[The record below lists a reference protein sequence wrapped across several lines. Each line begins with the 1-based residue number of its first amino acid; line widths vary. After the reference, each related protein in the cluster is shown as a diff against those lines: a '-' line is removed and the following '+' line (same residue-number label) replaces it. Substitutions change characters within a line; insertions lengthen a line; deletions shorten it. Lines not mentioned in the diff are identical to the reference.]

1 MKIEKETTTKYN
13 EYYCDI
19 CKERIYGDNT
29 ELKRLEDRIRQMNIE
44 NENIRKK
51 QEKQNAHIKMQ
62 EEKIKEYK
70 KQIEELKKEDVVWK
84 PKENE
89 RFFYSTFRGNVF
101 DATWDNDNADNEIY
115 NMGNCFKTKEEAEK
129 VVRHL
134 KTRAKLQRIADRLN
148 NGEKIDWKKSSQT
161 KWFIYYDYDDN
172 EIYVDCCYKN
182 KSQGTIYCLYS
193 SFKETAKKE
202 IGKEELTAYLKGE

>member
-1 MKIEKETTTKYN
+1 M
-13 EYYCDI
+13 
-19 CKERIYGDNT
+19 DNKT
-29 ELKRLEDRIRQMNIE
+29 EIKRLEDRIRQMNIE

-70 KQIEELKKEDVVWK
+70 KQIEELKKEDVLWK
-84 PKENE
+84 PKVNKTYY
-89 RFFYSTFRGNVF
+89 RIYGDGNIIDVF
-101 DATWDNDNADNEIY
+101 WVDTCTDRNSFEI
-115 NMGNCFKTKEEAEK
+115 GNCFKTKEEAEK

-148 NGEKIDWKKSSQT
+148 KGQEIDWKDTEQPKYEISYNCTHEIIDNISSP
-161 KWFIYYDYDDN
+161 YYK
-172 EIYVDCCYKN
+172 I
-182 KSQGTIYCLYS
+182 QGAIYCLDRD
-193 SFKETAKKE
+193 FKNIAIKE

>member
-1 MKIEKETTTKYN
+1 M
-13 EYYCDI
+13 
-19 CKERIYGDNT
+19 DNKT
-29 ELKRLEDRIRQMNIE
+29 EIKRLEDRIRQMNTE

-84 PKENE
+84 PKVNE
-89 RFFYSTFRGNVF
+89 TYYRIYGDGNIIDVF
-101 DATWDNDNADNEIY
+101 LVDTCTDRNSFEI
-115 NMGNCFKTKEEAEK
+115 GNCFKTKEEAEK

-148 NGEKIDWKKSSQT
+148 NGQEIYWTSGSQP
-161 KWFIYYDYDDN
+161 KYFIYYDYN
-172 EIYVDCCYKN
+172 LKKIYLATAYRLKL
-182 KSQGTIYCLYS
+182 QGTIYCLDEN
-193 SFKETAKKE
+193 FKDIAIKE

>member
-1 MKIEKETTTKYN
+1 M
-13 EYYCDI
+13 
-19 CKERIYGDNT
+19 DNKT
-29 ELKRLEDRIRQMNIE
+29 EIRRLEDRIRQMNIE

-62 EEKIKEYK
+62 EEKIEEYK

-101 DATWDNDNADNEIY
+101 DATWDNDNADNETY
-115 NMGNCFKTKEEAEK
+115 NMGNCFKTEEEAEK

-134 KTRAKLQRIADRLN
+134 KIRTKLQRIADRLN
-148 NGEKIDWKKSSQT
+148 NGEKIYWTSCSQP
-161 KWFIYYDYDDN
+161 KYFIYYVYN
-172 EIYVDCCYKN
+172 LKNIYLDTAYRL
-182 KSQGTIYCLYS
+182 KSQGTIYCLDEN
-193 SFKETAKKE
+193 FKDIAIKE
-202 IGKEELTAYLKGE
+202 IGKEELIAYLKGE

>member
-1 MKIEKETTTKYN
+1 MDNKTEIE
-13 EYYCDI
+13 
-19 CKERIYGDNT
+19 
-29 ELKRLEDRIRQMNIE
+29 RLEKSINQMNIE

-101 DATWDNDNADNEIY
+101 ETTWDNDNAYNETY
-115 NMGNCFKTKEEAEK
+115 NMGNCFKTEEEAEK

-134 KTRAKLQRIADRLN
+134 KIRTKLQRIADRLN
-148 NGEKIDWKKSSQT
+148 NGEKIYWTSCSQP
-161 KWFIYYDYDDN
+161 KYFIYYVYN
-172 EIYVDCCYKN
+172 LKNIYLDTAYRLKL
-182 KSQGTIYCLYS
+182 QGTIYCLDEN
-193 SFKETAKKE
+193 FKDIAIKE